1 MKEAENIRTEFRIFG
16 KLGTL
21 LFISVLLCFL
31 WLAPITAAM
40 TDDEDGQSDDSLIGM
55 NIEELMEVHV
65 RPTATLTKTSRKIT
79 PAATTI
85 ITKKDIENSG
95 ARSLDE
101 LLDIYVPNLQILLHV
116 WETQHLGLRGS
127 NSDRDDKYLLLVNGQ
142 VMNDRVHYG
151 ALSERDLPMLG
162 DINRVEV
169 VRGPGSALYG
179 PGALYMVINI
189 ITDTPLT
196 FEGTEVKSSLGA
208 VDEFYSW
215 EAKWGKRF
223 KDDSGVLLYA
233 GAAKQPG
240 TSPDDAPFTPG
251 RNFSYRGNN
260 FSGTEPMNFY
270 NFAGYNAAWRD
281 LCKLKFYG
289 QYVKKDLDFWFRFT
303 RGGNHYPQNPAALNN
318 DYLLQGEGYQ
328 QMTFFIGDKLN
339 VSKTVNVDYSFSY
352 DTFDF
357 ERAMGP
363 TIFSHRQDEYHTRA
377 ILNWNPH
384 ENHSIAIGGEYSHEE
399 FGLKSPGYPDIPADS
414 YAFSSNHRTMPRWS
428 TDTSSVL
435 GEYQW
440 KVFPK
445 WTIFLGGRAD
455 WHRFVGKMMFSPRG
469 ALVYTPTDKDTLKF
483 IIQRSTR
490 VSTAENMK
498 LNYDLAHPN
507 PLSRELSGFE
517 KMDYYEMRWERQHTN
532 NLWLG
537 VSGYYTSHQVI
548 AWKSTSGSG
557 GTYAVSPLGRLEIV
571 GVEGE
576 ATYKTDKA
584 KYTLSHG
591 YSKLVNMKLK
601 DSDTVTFLTSEP
613 QGYGCDLA
621 NWSNHV
627 SKLTAHYDATKKLSL
642 DGSLNIYWG
651 FPGKRENA
659 EFRDQRFPSPD
670 RYTDGFDAPFRHNI
684 YLNLGM
690 GYKFSDNCRVHFM
703 AHNILGWLDD
713 DYNKRNYGFGEAE
726 AGYTTLAPSV
736 SVTLTYRF

>member
-1 MKEAENIRTEFRIFG
+1 MKEAENIRTEFGIFG
-16 KLGTL
+16 KH
-21 LFISVLLCFL
+21 IVLLVILGLLCSL
-31 WLAPITAAM
+31 CQARVGTETSAPVTVV
-40 TDDEDGQSDDSLIGM
+40 DEDELADDSLLGM
-55 NIEELMEVHV
+55 DIEKLMEIHV
-65 RPTATLTKTSRKIT
+65 RPTATLTKTSQKIT
-79 PAATTI
+79 PAAMTI
-85 ITKKDIENSG
+85 ITKEDIENSG
-95 ARSLDE
+95 ARNLDE

-127 NSDRDDKYLLLVNGQ
+127 NSDRDDKYLLLVNGR

-251 RNFSYRGNN
+251 RSFSYRGNN
-260 FSGTEPMNFY
+260 FSGTDAMNFY

-303 RGGNHYPQNPAALNN
+303 RGGNHYPQNPASLDD

-363 TIFSHRQDEYHTRA
+363 DIFSHRQDEYHTRV
-377 ILNWNPH
+377 ILNWQPH
-384 ENHSIAIGGEYSHEE
+384 ENHSIAVGSEYSHEE
-399 FGLKSPGYPDIPADS
+399 FGIKSPGYPDTHADS
-414 YAFSSNHRTMPRWS
+414 YAFSSGHIIMPRWA
-428 TDTSSVL
+428 TDMSSVL

-440 KVFPK
+440 KINPR
-445 WTIFLGGRAD
+445 WTLFAGGRID
-455 WHRFVGKMMFSPRG
+455 WHRFVEKEMFSPRL
-469 ALVYTPTDKDTLKF
+469 AMVYTPTDKDTLKF

-490 VSTAENMK
+490 ASTAETMK
-498 LNYDLAHPN
+498 IYYDN
-507 PLSRELSGFE
+507 TNELSKYE
-517 KMDYYEMRWERQHTN
+517 TMDYYEMRWERQHTN
-532 NLWLG
+532 NLWLA
-537 VSGYYTSHQVI
+537 VSGYYTAHHVI
-548 AWKSTSGSG
+548 AWTSRSGSG
-557 GTYAVSPLGRLEIV
+557 GSYGVSPLGKMEIV

-576 ATYKTDKA
+576 AAYKTDKA

-591 YSKLVNMKLK
+591 YSKLVNMKLD

-613 QGYGCDLA
+613 QGYGHDLA

-627 SKLTAHYDATKKLSL
+627 SKLTAHYDATEKLSL
-642 DGSLNIYWG
+642 DGSLDIYWG
-651 FPGKRENA
+651 FPGKKENA

-670 RYTDGFDAPFRHNI
+670 RYTNGFDAPFRHSI

-690 GYKFSDNCRVHFM
+690 GYKFSENCKVHFM
-703 AHNILGWLDD
+703 AHNILGWLDE